1 MSQLILFYHK
11 INGESGKMKNSKEP
25 QDMDLKVSLWT
36 HSFSS
41 LRTVVW
47 SMKKEKKNK
56 HFPSCLD
63 LPQEVEWW

>member
-47 SMKKEKKNK
+47 SMKKEKKTNIS
-56 HFPSCLD
+56 HH
-63 LPQEVEWW
+63 V